1 MSEIFGVKVERMAVS
16 AEPGNALNTLKH
28 HGEMVDLIWHYA
40 GDKSTDFNWYSK
52 RILLSGV
59 VNSTQLHMLQDKSED
74 YRDTWTFL
82 EERLSNVASIGMS
95 MNKLR
100 SDVTNL
106 TTFAEAAVETGRN
119 VIGFPNTNR

>member
-1 MSEIFGVKVERMAVS
+1 MAVS